1 MSHTRARPLPPRRFR
16 QRLSHFSRGNCGR
29 A

>member
-1 MSHTRARPLPPRRFR
+1 MSHTRARPLPPRRFPR
-16 QRLSHFSRGNCGR
+16 RLSHFSRGNCGR